1 MKRVLLFLLWLVLQ
15 VLWTAFMLLR
25 WALMPLA
32 ALVGG
37 FVYVL
42 CGLGAVISFIG
53 TLIVAVV
60 LHGPHPLA
68 WVGPLLLT
76 MGFLFCIVAYLGLC
90 FIVDPSLSGWVVPRF
105 YQTGSYLPDPPSPPA
120 SLL

>member
-15 VLWTAFMLLR
+15 IGWGVFMLLR
-25 WALMPLA
+25 WALLPLM

-37 FVYVL
+37 FVYVI
-42 CGLGAVISFIG
+42 CGLGAIISLIG

-60 LHGPHPLA
+60 LHGPDPWA

-76 MGFLFCIVAYLGLC
+76 CGFLFGIVAYLGVC
-90 FIVDPSLSGWVVPRF
+90 FVVDPSMSGWLVPRF
-105 YQTGSYLPDPPSPPA
+105 YADVPFRRHRTDPSEYLQ
-120 SLL
+120 